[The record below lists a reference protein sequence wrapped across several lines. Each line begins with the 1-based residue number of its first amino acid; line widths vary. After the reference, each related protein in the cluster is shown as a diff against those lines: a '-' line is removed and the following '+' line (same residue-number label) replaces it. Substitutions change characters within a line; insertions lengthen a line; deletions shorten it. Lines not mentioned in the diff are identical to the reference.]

1 MSDVCHVATTISP
14 SVPGPNGA
22 AEELATTMNHP
33 KRDEPLYGVVD
44 VGGTKIVAGVATAT
58 EILATTK
65 IATEVMDGA
74 DAVTGRI
81 AGAIRSVQTQ
91 VGLEHRP
98 LAGVGMSVPGP
109 LDTALGI
116 VSFTPNLHW
125 VDYPAAARLSAALN
139 GVPVFIDDDANCAGQ
154 GEAAFGAGI
163 GYGHQVYLTIS
174 TGIGGAVIVD
184 GRIDRGFRDAA
195 GEVGH
200 MTIVPGGPDC
210 LCGNSGCLE
219 AIASGTAIA
228 RRARQLMIQE
238 QDPTLTRLTG
248 GDPDRVTAPMVFE
261 AAAAGDVLCQMVLDD
276 VATYLGI
283 ALANIVMVLNP
294 QAIILGGGVME
305 QAEVL
310 LPRIDQRMRM
320 HLIKVQRE
328 GLVLRRAA
336 LGDSS
341 GLMGALQLVLQ
352 HRGAAAEAAAV
363 PPGAAN

>member
-1 MSDVCHVATTISP
+1 MTQSAGDGS
-14 SVPGPNGA
+14 
-22 AEELATTMNHP
+22 LF
-33 KRDEPLYGVVD
+33 GVVD
-44 VGGTKIVAGVATAT
+44 VGGTKIVAGIATET
-58 EILATTK
+58 EILGTEK
-65 IATEVMDGA
+65 IATEVMGGA
-74 DAVTGRI
+74 DAVTARI
-81 AGAIRSVQTQ
+81 AGAIRSVQSRL
-91 VGLEHRP
+91 GLLDRP
-98 LAGVGMSVPGP
+98 LAAVGVSVPGP

-125 VDYPAAARLSAALN
+125 VDYPVADRLSAALD
-139 GVPVFIDDDANCAGQ
+139 GVPVCIDDDANCAGQ

-163 GYGHQVYLTIS
+163 GYEHQVYLTIS

-200 MTIVPGGPDC
+200 MTILPGGPDC

-228 RRARQLMIQE
+228 RRARQLLIQD
-238 QDPTLTRLTG
+238 QDATLARLAG

-261 AAAAGDVLCQMVLDD
+261 AAAAGDVLCQTVLDD
-276 VATYLGI
+276 VANYLGI

-310 LPRIDQRMRM
+310 MPIIDRRMRM

-328 GLVLRRAA
+328 GLVLKRAA
-336 LGDSS
+336 LGDNS
-341 GLMGALQLVLQ
+341 GLMGALQMVRQ
-352 HRGAAAEAAAV
+352 RGL
-363 PPGAAN
+363 PGASEDVS